1 MTTITVF
8 LPKKALEALRKRAEE
23 EGRPPEEVA
32 SEAKELLARGDFV
45 QASEKARGAAA
56 QAVKAVAARKGR
68 VLRSHRFVTSL
79 VERLGDEELR
89 RLWSAAGELH
99 RNFYEAW
106 LPLAL
111 VKGYVED
118 VDTFTVR
125 LREVERLNS

>member
-1 MTTITVF
+1 

-106 LPLAL
+106 LPPAL

>member
-1 MTTITVF
+1 
-8 LPKKALEALRKRAEE
+8 LPKKAPEALRKRAEE

>member
-1 MTTITVF
+1 M
-8 LPKKALEALRKRAEE
+8 PKKALEALRKRAEE

-106 LPLAL
+106 LPPAL